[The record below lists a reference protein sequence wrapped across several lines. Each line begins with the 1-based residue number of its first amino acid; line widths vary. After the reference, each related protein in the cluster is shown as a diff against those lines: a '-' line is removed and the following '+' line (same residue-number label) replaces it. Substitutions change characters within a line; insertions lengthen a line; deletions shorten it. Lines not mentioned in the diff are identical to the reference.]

1 MVYLSDPLIVTLIRY
16 TTGAII
22 STTIIHTT
30 IANIITTIIR
40 TDTGTG
46 ATTVIGTTMM
56 MIKPKRF
63 AVAASAA
70 TKQSRSKTAR

>member
-1 MVYLSDPLIVTLIRY
+1 LGSWLSSLKKRRLTVILGYLSDPLIVTLIRY

-22 STTIIHTT
+22 SIT

-40 TDTGTG
+40 TGTGTG
-46 ATTVIGTTMM
+46 AITVIGTTTMM

-63 AVAASAA
+63 
-70 TKQSRSKTAR
+70 

>member
-1 MVYLSDPLIVTLIRY
+1 LVYLSDPLIVTLIRY

-56 MIKPKRF
+56 IKPKRF